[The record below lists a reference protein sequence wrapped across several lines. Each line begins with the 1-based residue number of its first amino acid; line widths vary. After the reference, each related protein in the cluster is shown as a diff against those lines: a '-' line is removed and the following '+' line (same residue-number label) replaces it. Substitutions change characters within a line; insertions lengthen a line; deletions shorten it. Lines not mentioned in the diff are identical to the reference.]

1 MTKSDYVSLSTPFG
15 ILKKFNDG
23 SYQLKNT
30 SDSLHDLFD
39 NEYNT
44 FEFLVDEG
52 FQLSHTNILIL
63 L

>member
-1 MTKSDYVSLSTPFG
+1 MVKSDFVSLSTPFG

-39 NEYNT
+39 NEFKT
-44 FEFLVDEG
+44 FAFLVDEG
-52 FQLSHTNILIL
+52 FLIKS
-63 L
+63 